1 MLKFTRN
8 KLVSVYRKD
17 QDRLL
22 AHGILEDDIYGLEV
36 DVAISIPH
44 LEILSIEGRWK
55 RAENVECP
63 RAIPLLQEAVGFRMG
78 EGFSQKVRK
87 IIGRKACRH
96 FADIILECCDAAQM
110 AAHVIRWETEKGKKP
125 ALRFDAFLPN
135 DRGEATSPPDDFS
148 ISREQRPKPKGEG
161 VPAQERV
168 KGAEGMVIDL
178 HVHTSPAS
186 PCSSATVEE
195 IIQEAKRIGLDGV
208 CLTDH
213 NHLWDPDEVADLR
226 RKYNLL
232 ILRGNEITTDQGDMV
247 VFGLEKEIKG
257 IVKLE
262 DLREEVSKA
271 KGFMIVAHPFR
282 GFLTFGIG
290 KLGLTPEK
298 AMERLLFRLVDAVE
312 VMNSKVTQKEN
323 SFAAKVAE
331 GLSLPATGGSDAHEV
346 SEVGIFATRFSQ
358 VVEDEKDLID
368 ALKGGNYVPIAY
380 REERKKRSREYGSTT

>member
-1 MLKFTRN
+1 MLKFSRN
-8 KLVSVYRKD
+8 KLVSIYRKD
-17 QDRLL
+17 QDQLL
-22 AHGILEDDIYGLEV
+22 AHGVLEDDIYGLEV

-63 RAIPLLQEAVGFRMG
+63 RAIPFLQEAVGFRMG
-78 EGFSQKVRK
+78 KGFSQKVRK

-110 AAHVIRWETEKGKKP
+110 AAHVIRWETEKEKRP
-125 ALRFDAFLPN
+125 ALRFDDFLSDN
-135 DRGEATSPPDDFS
+135 TGEAARAPDDLS
-148 ISREQRPKPKGEG
+148 ISKEQRPKPKGEG

-168 KGAEGMVIDL
+168 RGAEGMVIDL

-186 PCSSATVEE
+186 PCSSAPVEE

-213 NHLWDPDEVADLR
+213 NHVWDPDEVADLR
-226 RKYNLL
+226 RKYKLL

-262 DLREEVSKA
+262 DLREEVSRA

-298 AMERLLFRLVDAVE
+298 AMERPLFRLVDAVE
-312 VMNSKVTQKEN
+312 VMNSKVTEKEN

-331 GLSLPATGGSDAHEV
+331 GLGLPATGGSDAHEV

-358 VVEDEKDLID
+358 VITNEKELIE
-368 ALKGGNYVPIAY
+368 ALRDGSYAPIAY
-380 REERKKRSREYGSTT
+380 REEREKGKHAYGSTT